1 MRIPE
6 GKILKILSNIRFYRP
21 PYSDLTA
28 TLLTK
33 KPDKLSLR
41 KKLFLASFH
50 HLKEDLENQIVNYEH
65 SKTKSFT

>member
-1 MRIPE
+1 LANCHTLFLIE
-6 GKILKILSNIRFYRP
+6 YFNDEIN
-21 PYSDLTA
+21 
-28 TLLTK
+28 LLTK

>member
-1 MRIPE
+1 MELENDDQYVNTLFLIE
-6 GKILKILSNIRFYRP
+6 YFNDEIN
-21 PYSDLTA
+21 
-28 TLLTK
+28 LLTN

-65 SKTKSFT
+65 SKTKSFC